1 MELNAFP
8 LSAPDS
14 ESVRKSSK
22 EKRPINARSGAV
34 SAVKVCPL
42 THTHTHSARMC
53 AYSLIC
59 PRIRNGTLGFFF
71 FNVNSNF

>member
-42 THTHTHSARMC
+42 THTHTVHVSVH
-53 AYSLIC
+53 
-59 PRIRNGTLGFFF
+59 TLSYVRVYVMALLDFSF
-71 FNVNSNF
+71 SM